1 MSNRETRSWAIIWHR
16 IWPLINDNICA
27 LFLCLSMLD
36 CLRKFSPN
44 VLRNCAKLRCRDA
57 SSGQALAK
65 WLYTPRGDGLPK
77 VLQCFYSWMGVQG
90 VKKEF
95 VTSTVPANFIICLLH
110 GTYCSSREPFELR
123 NNLTGEQLLRR
134 IHEDKW
140 LLVRCPTERD
150 DAKWTE
156 WEKEAVEWDW
166 RRLEER
172 VFIHCINDSDI
183 GDDGLFDND
192 EGPSEPKKKE
202 RMIRRTNGIWTE
214 IQTDK

>member
-1 MSNRETRSWAIIWHR
+1 
-16 IWPLINDNICA
+16 
-27 LFLCLSMLD
+27 MLER
-36 CLRKFSPN
+36 LRKFSPT
-44 VLRNCAKLRCRDA
+44 VLRNCAKLRVIHYVDSFNFPEFPADDSADA

-77 VLQCFYSWMGVQG
+77 VLECFYSWTGVQG
-90 VKKEF
+90 VKEQF
-95 VTSTVPANFIICLLH
+95 VTSTVPVNFIICLLH

-123 NNLTGEQLLRR
+123 NNLTGEQLLLRR
-134 IHEDKW
+134 IHEEKW

-172 VFIHCINDSDI
+172 VFIHCINGSDI
-183 GDDGLFDND
+183 
-192 EGPSEPKKKE
+192 
-202 RMIRRTNGIWTE
+202 
-214 IQTDK
+214 IQK